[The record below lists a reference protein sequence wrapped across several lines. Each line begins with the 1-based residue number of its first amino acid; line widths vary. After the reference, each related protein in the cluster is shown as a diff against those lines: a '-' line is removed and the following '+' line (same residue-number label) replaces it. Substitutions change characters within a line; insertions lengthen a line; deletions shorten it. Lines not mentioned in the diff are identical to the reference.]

1 MVKHFCI
8 AATLVIISVTS
19 SQATAQGLAKRWGF
33 GGALGIQQ
41 LYSDWAQ
48 TPLGFGGHGLAT
60 YRLSDRGSIGLH
72 LGYNTLRYVRT
83 DLPNSPT
90 HTTNLYYADLV
101 FDYELASQQ
110 SKVRPFLMGGIG
122 GINFLFVDQNR
133 RFNDGALLLGGGF
146 RAFVNPTLALNFS
159 GDFKLT
165 TGDDLDSRK
174 DMGDNNINDA
184 YFSFRAGLTYYLAPK
199 PATIGREEILT
210 QRRGGDDIFLDFE
223 PDSNTQGGEGPEYD
237 DFVARLNALESGDTS
252 SLTQSGRKD
261 VRQVNMQEYLRL
273 KSKIDELN
281 SKIENKESQISN
293 LREDLGEKNGSS
305 PPPPGASTSYRPS
318 GPIEISSFSGAYET
332 ALNKYYRR
340 RYSEAIQ
347 IFEKML
353 ENYPNHSL
361 ASNCEYWIGESYFGL
376 GEYNMAIASFD
387 RVLQYPISLKKDDA
401 LLMMGRAYLQL
412 NLRAKAEE
420 TFNKLIREYPDSEFV
435 IKSEQYLRKL

>member
-1 MVKHFCI
+1 MVKHFYI
-8 AATLVIISVTS
+8 AATLVIFSVTS
-19 SQATAQGLAKRWGF
+19 SQAIAQGLAKRWGF
-33 GGALGIQQ
+33 GGALGVQQ

-72 LGYNTLRYVRT
+72 LGYGTLRYVRT
-83 DLPNSPT
+83 DIPNSPT
-90 HTTNLYYADLV
+90 HTSNYYYADLV

-110 SKVRPFLMGGIG
+110 SKVRPFLLGGVG
-122 GINFLFVDQNR
+122 GLNFLFVDQNR
-133 RFNDGALLLGGGF
+133 RYNDAALLLGGGF
-146 RAFVNPTLALNFS
+146 RAFLNPALALNVS

-165 TGDDLDSRK
+165 TGDDLDSKQYNSR
-174 DMGDNNINDA
+174 NDA
-184 YFSFRAGLTYYLAPK
+184 FFSFRTGLTYYLLPK
-199 PATIGREEILT
+199 PPTIGREEILT
-210 QRRGGDDIFLDFE
+210 QRTGRSDDIFLDFE
-223 PDSNTQGGEGPEYD
+223 PDSNSQGGEGPEYD
-237 DFVARLNALESGDTS
+237 DFVARLNALDSGDIS
-252 SLTQSGRKD
+252 NLSESGRKD

-305 PPPPGASTSYRPS
+305 PPPPGASTSSYQPS
-318 GPIEISSFSGAYET
+318 GPIEITSFSAAYET

-340 RYSEAIQ
+340 RYSEAVQ
-347 IFEKML
+347 IFEKLL
-353 ENYPNHSL
+353 ERYPNHSM
-361 ASNCEYWIGESYFGL
+361 ASNCEYWIGECYFGL